1 MSDVVAADV
10 KNILDTSLEDAD
22 INAYIGAAIAL
33 VDSVVGTVTDAL
45 KFEIVRWL
53 AAHLIAST
61 REQQIAEA
69 TAGPA
74 SVKFQGHTGLGLNS
88 TQYGQQVKV
97 LDASGKLAA
106 LDKQKVTAS
115 LFAIGSFE

>member
-1 MSDVVAADV
+1 MSDVTAADV
-10 KNILDTSLEDAD
+10 KNILDTSLEEAD
-22 INAYIGAAIAL
+22 INAFIGGAAAL
-33 VDSVVGTVTDAL
+33 VDSVVGTVTDTL

-53 AAHLIAST
+53 TAHLIAST

-74 SVKFQGHTGLGLNS
+74 SVKFQGQSGLGLNS
-88 TQYGQQVKV
+88 TQYGQQVKI

-106 LDKQKVTAS
+106 LDKQKVAAS